1 MSVADERLLQKVAR
15 GLSTPW
21 AGAAAN
27 GGRGS
32 ILRVTATVYGARPV
46 TDETT
51 IPTGFDPHAAALFES
66 IVEAAYLVGTAD
78 GLFDDS
84 EREAFV
90 QVVIEACGGAVD
102 ETQVHGLLSD
112 LRDQLREDGLEKRIE
127 FLARTV
133 KKQEHQREVLRIAG
147 LLAHVSGG
155 VSNVERDVLS
165 KLAASFQLDPTEVES
180 ALAAVK
186 SALA

>member
-1 MSVADERLLQKVAR
+1 MSVADQRLLHKVAR

-21 AGAAAN
+21 EGAAAN
-27 GGRGS
+27 GAQGS
-32 ILRVTATVYGARPV
+32 ILKVTASVYGARPV

-66 IVEAAYLVGTAD
+66 LVEAAYLVGTAD
-78 GLFDDS
+78 GVFDDS

-90 QVVIEACGGAVD
+90 QVVIEACGGAV
-102 ETQVHGLLSD
+102 EEKQVHGLLSD
-112 LRDQLREDGLEKRIE
+112 LRDQLKEDGLQKRID
-127 FLARTV
+127 FLGRAV

-147 LLAHVSGG
+147 LLAYVSGG
-155 VSNVERDVLS
+155 VSDVERDVLS
-165 KLAASFQLDPTEVES
+165 KLAASFHLDPRDVES